1 MAGQVFGARMSETM
15 SETNGNKLLF
25 CRDSDFFFVGRRL
38 AAKVQPEEARF
49 GPELDWGKLWR
60 GQVFGELDAAFG
72 SESTL

>member
-1 MAGQVFGARMSETM
+1 MFVAGQVFGARMSETM

-25 CRDSDFFFVGRRL
+25 CRDSE
-38 AAKVQPEEARF
+38 AAFGSEVQPEEARF

>member
-1 MAGQVFGARMSETM
+1 MFGARMSETM

-25 CRDSDFFFVGRRL
+25 CRDSE
-38 AAKVQPEEARF
+38 AAF
-49 GPELDWGKLWR
+49 GSESATWR